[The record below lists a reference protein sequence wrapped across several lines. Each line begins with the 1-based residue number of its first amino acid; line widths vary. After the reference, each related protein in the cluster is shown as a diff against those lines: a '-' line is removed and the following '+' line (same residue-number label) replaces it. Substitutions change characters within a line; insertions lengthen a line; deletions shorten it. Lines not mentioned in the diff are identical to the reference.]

1 MEANPQKNIH
11 CFARGVVFG
20 LIWFCGFAVF
30 SIVFFFVVYRWLC
43 GDEGPLQGT
52 FVEKIAD
59 ILFLPFG
66 LLIMLLRKFDV
77 PFVVAQ
83 AEIPSLIFCYVL
95 PWALVGF
102 IIGFLKGIRQSGR
115 GGKMSKGEDVSP
127 ANKQ

>member
-1 MEANPQKNIH
+1 MEANPENNIY

-43 GDEGPLQGT
+43 GYEGPLHGT
-52 FVEKIAD
+52 FIEKIAD

-66 LLIMLLRKFDV
+66 LLGELLGKLDV

-102 IIGFLKGIRQSGR
+102 IIGFLKGIRRSEQ
-115 GGKMSKGEDVSP
+115 GGKRAEG
-127 ANKQ
+127 A